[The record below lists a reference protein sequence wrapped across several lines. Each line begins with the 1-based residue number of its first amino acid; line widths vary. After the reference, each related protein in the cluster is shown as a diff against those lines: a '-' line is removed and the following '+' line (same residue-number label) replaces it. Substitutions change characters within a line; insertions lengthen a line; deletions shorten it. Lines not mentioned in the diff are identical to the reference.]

1 MIAIGIIILLTLAIS
16 LYDYFTSKDS
26 KRLSQAV
33 AKAKNAKYGAYFL
46 QKTYNLIMASI
57 LVVFVLILG
66 LYVGVERG
74 FGNNAI
80 QADIPK
86 TDTFL
91 LTLNAPPLE
100 EMETLPADYK
110 LSGKDGA
117 GQKREERQQQDEVEE
132 SSPTK
137 SDQGNDP
144 APNKP
149 KKVNSGAQGVLDFEK
164 QLFEEAKGNAERDKI
179 RQEAEENRKKRE
191 EKKRQAQAQS
201 DAQKANAGGSA
212 PSKGKTMVNYVLDGR
227 TPHNNDIWNVRNPGY
242 TCGQGMSGEVIVKIR
257 VNTNGN
263 VIFAKAINDV
273 SRLNPCLIEQAEA
286 YAKKSRFNPS
296 AVDNQEGTITYRFV
310 P

>member
-1 MIAIGIIILLTLAIS
+1 MVAIGIIILFTLAIS

-26 KRLSQAV
+26 KRLSEQV
-33 AKAKNAKYGAYFL
+33 AKAKNSRYGAYFL
-46 QKTYNLIMASI
+46 QKTYNLILASI
-57 LVVFVLILG
+57 LVVSILILG
-66 LYVGVERG
+66 IYVGVERG
-74 FGNNAI
+74 FGNNTI
-80 QADIPK
+80 QADMPK

-91 LTLNAPPLE
+91 LTLNAPPVQE
-100 EMETLPADYK
+100 IETLPADYK
-110 LSGKDGA
+110 LSGNDGA
-117 GQKREERQQQDEVEE
+117 GQKREERQQQDELKE
-132 SSPTK
+132 SDSRK
-137 SDQGNDP
+137 SDNENEP
-144 APNKP
+144 AAKP
-149 KKVNSGAQGVLDFEK
+149 KKLNSGAQGVLDFEK

-179 RQEAEENRKKRE
+179 RQEAEENRKQRE

-201 DAQKANAGGSA
+201 DAQKANAGGST

-263 VIFAKAINDV
+263 VIFAKAMNDV

-296 AVDNQEGTITYRFV
+296 SVDNQEGTITYRFV

>member
-1 MIAIGIIILLTLAIS
+1 MIAIGIIILLTLIVS

-26 KRLSQAV
+26 KRLSEDV
-33 AKAKNAKYGAYFL
+33 AKAKNSKYGAYFL
-46 QKTYNLIMASI
+46 QKTYNLILASI
-57 LVVFVLILG
+57 IGASVLLLG

-74 FGNNAI
+74 FGSNAI

-86 TDTFL
+86 IDTFL
-91 LTLNAPPLE
+91 LTLNAPPVE
-100 EMETLPADYK
+100 EIETLPADYK
-110 LSGKDGA
+110 LNNKVGQGA
-117 GQKREERQQQDEVEE
+117 EREERQQQDEVKE
-132 SSPTK
+132 SNTHK
-137 SDQGNDP
+137 SDSGNEP
-144 APNKP
+144 AVKP
-149 KKVNSGAQGVLDFEK
+149 KKMNSGAQGVLDFEK
-164 QLFEEAKGNAERDKI
+164 QLFEEAKGNAEREKI
-179 RQEAEENRKKRE
+179 RQEAEENRKQRE

-201 DAQKANAGGSA
+201 DAQKANAGGST

-286 YAKKSRFNPS
+286 YARKSRFNPS

>member
-1 MIAIGIIILLTLAIS
+1 MVAIGIIILFTLAIS

-26 KRLSQAV
+26 KRLSEQV
-33 AKAKNAKYGAYFL
+33 AKAKNSRYGAYFL
-46 QKTYNLIMASI
+46 QKTYNLILASI
-57 LVVFVLILG
+57 LVVSILILG
-66 LYVGVERG
+66 IYVGVERG
-74 FGNNAI
+74 FGDNII

-91 LTLNAPPLE
+91 LTLNAPPVQE
-100 EMETLPADYK
+100 IETLPADYK
-110 LSGKDGA
+110 LSGNDGA
-117 GQKREERQQQDEVEE
+117 GQKREERQQQDELKE
-132 SSPTK
+132 SDSRK
-137 SDQGNDP
+137 SDNGNEP
-144 APNKP
+144 AAKP
-149 KKVNSGAQGVLDFEK
+149 KKLNSGAQGVLDFEK

-179 RQEAEENRKKRE
+179 RQEAEENRKQRE

-201 DAQKANAGGSA
+201 DAQKANAGGST

-242 TCGQGMSGEVIVKIR
+242 TCGQGMSGEVVVKIR

-263 VIFAKAINDV
+263 VIFAKAMNDV

-296 AVDNQEGTITYRFV
+296 SVDNQEGTITYRFV

>member
-1 MIAIGIIILLTLAIS
+1 MVAIGIIILFTLAIS

-26 KRLSQAV
+26 KRLSEQV
-33 AKAKNAKYGAYFL
+33 AKAKNSRYGAYFL
-46 QKTYNLIMASI
+46 QKTYNLILASI
-57 LVVFVLILG
+57 LVVSILILG
-66 LYVGVERG
+66 IYVGVERG
-74 FGNNAI
+74 FGNNTI
-80 QADIPK
+80 QADMPK

-91 LTLNAPPLE
+91 LTLNAPPVQE
-100 EMETLPADYK
+100 IETLPADYK
-110 LSGKDGA
+110 LSGNDGA
-117 GQKREERQQQDEVEE
+117 GQKREERQQQDELKE
-132 SSPTK
+132 SDSRK
-137 SDQGNDP
+137 SDNGNEP
-144 APNKP
+144 AAKP
-149 KKVNSGAQGVLDFEK
+149 KKLNSGAQGVLDFEK

-179 RQEAEENRKKRE
+179 RQEAEENRKQRE

-201 DAQKANAGGSA
+201 DAQKANAGGST

-242 TCGQGMSGEVIVKIR
+242 TCGQGMSGEVVVKIR

-263 VIFAKAINDV
+263 VIFAKAMNDV

-296 AVDNQEGTITYRFV
+296 SVDNQEGTITYRFV

>member
-1 MIAIGIIILLTLAIS
+1 MVAIGIIILFTLAIS

-26 KRLSQAV
+26 KRLSEQV
-33 AKAKNAKYGAYFL
+33 AKAKNSRYGAYFL
-46 QKTYNLIMASI
+46 QKTYNLILASI
-57 LVVFVLILG
+57 LVVSILILG
-66 LYVGVERG
+66 IYVGVERG
-74 FGNNAI
+74 FGNNTI
-80 QADIPK
+80 QADMPK

-91 LTLNAPPLE
+91 LTLNAPPVQE
-100 EMETLPADYK
+100 IETLPADYK
-110 LSGKDGA
+110 LSGNDGA
-117 GQKREERQQQDEVEE
+117 GQKREERQQQDELKE
-132 SSPTK
+132 SDSRK
-137 SDQGNDP
+137 SDNGNEP
-144 APNKP
+144 AAKP
-149 KKVNSGAQGVLDFEK
+149 KKLNSGAQGVLDFEK

-179 RQEAEENRKKRE
+179 RQEAEENRKQRE

-201 DAQKANAGGSA
+201 DAQKANSGGST

-242 TCGQGMSGEVIVKIR
+242 TCGQGMSGEVVVKIR

-263 VIFAKAINDV
+263 VIFAKAMNDV

-296 AVDNQEGTITYRFV
+296 SVDNQEGTITYRFV